1 MNAIDPEQARQF
13 AVQVVRQLRHA
24 GFPALWAGGCVRDA
38 LLHLCPK
45 DYDIATGA
53 TPDQIREV
61 FRHRRTLAV
70 GQAFGVITVLGS
82 RQSGHVEVAT
92 FRRDAAYS
100 DGRHPDQVT
109 FSTAEE
115 DAQRRDFTINGLF
128 FDPLEERVFDYV
140 GGQADLRG
148 RLVRAIGDPSERIAE
163 DKLRMLRAVRFAANF
178 AFALD
183 PDTLAAVQRQAHE
196 IVIVSA
202 ERVSAELRQMLVHR
216 HRRRAL
222 ELLQEAG
229 LLEVLLP
236 EFRELAPNGGSCP
249 GDSSWP
255 STLAVLA
262 RLHEPTF
269 AVALAALVREFVH
282 PTGELVPEV
291 ERICDRL
298 RLSNTERV
306 GAEWLLLHEPELRRA
321 RQLPWPHLQR
331 LLTHPRIDELLC
343 YARAVAEVCDGQ
355 AAEID
360 YCCQKLSLPRAE
372 LDPPPL
378 LTGHDL
384 QAHGIRPGP
393 IYQDLLRG
401 VRDAQLE
408 QRIHTPQEALELAL
422 RLGAQLRATD

>member
-1 MNAIDPEQARQF
+1 MNAIDPAHARQF

-24 GFPALWAGGCVRDA
+24 GFAALWAGGCVRDS
-38 LLHLCPK
+38 LLQICPK
-45 DYDIATGA
+45 DYDVATAA

-92 FRRDAAYS
+92 FRRDAPYS
-100 DGRHPDQVT
+100 DGRHPDHVT

-115 DAQRRDFTINGLF
+115 DARRRDFTINGLF
-128 FDPLEERVFDYV
+128 FDPLEEQVFDYV
-140 GGQADLRG
+140 GGQEDLRR
-148 RLVRAIGDPSERIAE
+148 RLVRAIGDPLERIAE
-163 DKLRMLRAVRFAANF
+163 DKLRMLRAVRIAATF
-178 AFALD
+178 EFSLD
-183 PDTLAAVQRQAHE
+183 PGTLAAVQRQAHE

-202 ERVSAELRQMLVHR
+202 ERISAELRRMLVHPS
-216 HRRRAL
+216 RRRSL
-222 ELLQEAG
+222 ELLNQAG
-229 LLEVLLP
+229 LLEVMLP
-236 EFRELAPNGGSCP
+236 EFRGLAPNGGICLD
-249 GDSSWP
+249 DSPWQR
-255 STLAVLA
+255 TLAVLA
-262 RLHEPTF
+262 HLQEPTF
-269 AVALAALVREFVH
+269 SVALAALVREFVH
-282 PTGELVPEV
+282 PTGEIVPEV

-306 GAEWLLLHEPELRRA
+306 GAEWLLLHEAQLRRA
-321 RQLPWPHLQR
+321 SQLPWPQVQR

-343 YARAVAEVCDGQ
+343 YARAVAEVSDGQ
-355 AAEID
+355 ATEID

-384 QAHGIRPGP
+384 QTHGIRPGP
-393 IYQDLLRG
+393 IYRELLLA

-408 QRIHTPQEALELAL
+408 QRIRSPQEAWALARQL
-422 RLGAQLRATD
+422 AAQHRPTD